1 MTGCVRSFGLVKVP
15 TKYPAKSNQAV
26 LSGMKLAPI
35 VLTAAEA
42 QALERVAAR
51 GAHARERKR
60 AQAVLSHSRGLT
72 LSQLASAYAADR
84 DTVRA
89 WLTRFER
96 GGAAAL
102 AEGPRAG
109 RPRKLDPAAQKK

>member
-1 MTGCVRSFGLVKVP
+1 
-15 TKYPAKSNQAV
+15 
-26 LSGMKLAPI
+26 MKLAPI
-35 VLTAAEA
+35 VLTAAEV
-42 QALERVAAR
+42 QALEQAATTATT

-72 LSQLASAYAADR
+72 LSQLAAAYAADR

-89 WLTRFER
+89 WLIRFER

>member
-1 MTGCVRSFGLVKVP
+1 
-15 TKYPAKSNQAV
+15 
-26 LSGMKLAPI
+26 MKLAPI

-72 LSQLASAYAADR
+72 LSQLAAAYAADR